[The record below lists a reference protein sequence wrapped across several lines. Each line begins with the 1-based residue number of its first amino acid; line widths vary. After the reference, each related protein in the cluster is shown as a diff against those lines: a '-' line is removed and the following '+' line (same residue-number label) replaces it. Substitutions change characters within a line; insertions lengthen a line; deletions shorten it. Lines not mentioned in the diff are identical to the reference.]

1 MYMSMYI
8 SKLQKDNVR
17 RNLGGGSERFSR
29 ASCVIDSGIG
39 AKDES
44 NNLIAGSLRCF
55 LPEFLP

>member
-17 RNLGGGSERFSR
+17 RNLGGGERFSR
-29 ASCVIDSGIG
+29 ASCAIDSSIG